1 MTCNL
6 RIVSYD
12 CQSFNCNIE
21 FINQLLELCDVL
33 SLQETHLNDIL
44 DSQLDNL
51 NDDLVSSQVST
62 VRNSN
67 AFAGRASAGLAIL
80 L

>member
-6 RIVSYD
+6 RIVSYN

-21 FINQLLELCDVL
+21 FIKQLLETCDVL
-33 SLQETHLNDIL
+33 CLQETYLNDIL
-44 DSQLDNL
+44 ESELDNL
-51 NDDLVSSQVST
+51 NYDLVSSHVST

-67 AFAGRASAGLAIL
+67 TLVGQASAGLAF
-80 L
+80 